1 MEHLFVYCVLIQVF
15 LCFLFRKKL
24 RGKAYIAPIVP
35 LVVGGAQALFQAF
48 QGGQQRKA
56 ARRAEGYV
64 PPALKEEEN
73 IARTQASA
81 TRYAGQ
87 DQDETQVRQ
96 GVADTF
102 SNVSRATT
110 SSGEV
115 LNAASKLSGSQ
126 DRALQGIQRTGQ
138 VFRQNAMDRLR
149 GTLARKAGAQM
160 QARMYAE
167 NLRGAAARNEYN
179 AVSSLAGGVIQGEMT
194 KDWNTTFGKNTNPSM
209 IFNPMATGMGL
220 PSGMS
225 RDPMLM
231 STYGWNPMANQFS
244 TGNFFG
250 R

>member
-1 MEHLFVYCVLIQVF
+1 MEYFLVYCILIQAI
-15 LCFLFRKKL
+15 LCLFFHKKL

-35 LVVGGAQALFQAF
+35 LAIGAGQALFQAF
-48 QGGQQRKA
+48 QSGRQ
-56 ARRAEGYV
+56 RRAANQAEGFI
-64 PPALKEEEN
+64 PPGLKEEEN
-73 IARTQASA
+73 IARTQAGA

-87 DQDETQVRQ
+87 DQDEAQVRQ
-96 GVADTF
+96 GVSDTF

-115 LNAASKLSGSQ
+115 LNAASKLSGAQ
-126 DRALQGIQRTGQ
+126 DRAIQGIQRTGQ

-179 AVSSLAGGVIQGEMT
+179 AVSSLAGGVIQGGMT

-209 IFNPMATGMGL
+209 IFNPMATGMGMPTVL
-220 PSGMS
+220 
-225 RDPMLM
+225 DPNRF
-231 STYGWNPMANQFS
+231 STHGWNPMAFS
-244 TGNFFG
+244 VGFN
-250 R
+250 RR